1 MLDRATAMGYK
12 ICNFD
17 DDMGQSVLVQQEQNA
32 IWREEQQL
40 YNTTEET
47 VSGSESVEK
56 SNDIRTTSWRCR
68 YSNEEENSEDSII
81 NNNSDM
87 AG

>member
-1 MLDRATAMGYK
+1 MLDRATAMGYE

-40 YNTTEET
+40 YNTTEDT
-47 VSGSESVEK
+47 VSGGESVEK
-56 SNDIRTTSWRCR
+56 RDNIGTTGWRC
-68 YSNEEENSEDSII
+68 
-81 NNNSDM
+81 
-87 AG
+87 

>member
-1 MLDRATAMGYK
+1 MLDRATAMGYG

-32 IWREEQQL
+32 IGREEQQL

-47 VSGSESVEK
+47 VSGGESVEE
-56 SNDIRTTSWRCR
+56 SGNNEATGWRC
-68 YSNEEENSEDSII
+68 
-81 NNNSDM
+81 
-87 AG
+87 

>member
-17 DDMGQSVLVQQEQNA
+17 DDMGQSGLIQQEQNV
-32 IWREEQQL
+32 IWQEEQQL

-47 VSGSESVEK
+47 VSRSESVED
-56 SNDIRTTSWRCR
+56 SDTNGTTGWRC
-68 YSNEEENSEDSII
+68 
-81 NNNSDM
+81 
-87 AG
+87 

>member
-1 MLDRATAMGYK
+1 MEKLLDRASAMGYE

-40 YNTTEET
+40 FSTTEET
-47 VSGSESVEK
+47 VSGGESVEE
-56 SNDIRTTSWRCR
+56 SDTNGTTGWRC
-68 YSNEEENSEDSII
+68 
-81 NNNSDM
+81 
-87 AG
+87 